1 MFLSLSPTQKT
12 DIDAGCRGGAATREE
27 ALQQA
32 QAEGLVLRVGRNGTG
47 YYGVC
52 LTNPGTP
59 KPYQA
64 RVRRGGK
71 IVSLGTF
78 ATAEEAALCV
88 ARTPEG
94 KAAVERAKAAPPL
107 TSEEALQQA
116 QAEGLVLRVAENKA
130 GYFGVIHNS
139 GRAKPFQAKVL
150 RAGKSVGLGS
160 FVTAEEAALCV
171 ARLPEGQAPAAA
183 ERVAPAVL
191 LTSEEA
197 LQQVQAEGLVLR
209 VAENKTGYFGV
220 RLDNPGR
227 AKPYQAKV
235 WRDGKAVFLGSFATA
250 EEAALCVAR
259 SSKESAASAQ
269 SQGQAIRSHSACQ
282 DARTD
287 PPAASKRAA
296 PSRQPPPAK
305 RPRSSL
311 LPGKWIAAKLAA
323 AAPLRGASGSPSM
336 AHQLPEEPLSA
347 VVGRLPK
354 AALRRLRL
362 AATPAATPAP
372 SPSPAPATDT

>member
-1 MFLSLSPTQKT
+1 M
-12 DIDAGCRGGAATREE
+12 
-27 ALQQA
+27 
-32 QAEGLVLRVGRNGTG
+32 
-47 YYGVC
+47 
-52 LTNPGTP
+52 
-59 KPYQA
+59 
-64 RVRRGGK
+64 
-71 IVSLGTF
+71 
-78 ATAEEAALCV
+78 
-88 ARTPEG
+88 
-94 KAAVERAKAAPPL
+94 
-107 TSEEALQQA
+107 
-116 QAEGLVLRVAENKA
+116 
-130 GYFGVIHNS
+130 
-139 GRAKPFQAKVL
+139 
-150 RAGKSVGLGS
+150 GLGS

-171 ARLPEGQAPAAA
+171 ARSPEGQAPAAA

-197 LQQVQAEGLVLR
+197 LQQTQAEGLVLR

-269 SQGQAIRSHSACQ
+269 SQEQAIRSHSAWLQ

-336 AHQLPEEPLSA
+336 AHQLPEETAIIGSRGALA
-347 VVGRLPK
+347 KGCL
-354 AALRRLRL
+354 AALAACRDASGDSCSL
-362 AATPAATPAP
+362 AFARPRN
-372 SPSPAPATDT
+372 